1 MKLLL
6 ISLFSLAFAGTNTA
20 SISPTANTAIHQPTK
35 AKTLELRYST
45 SLSAEKDNC
54 LVQGQTFKVFSDK
67 QSAVDY
73 YYFIKNS
80 APEKVIYYIISSD
93 EKTSEVFTFKA
104 VE

>member
-1 MKLLL
+1 MNLLL
-6 ISLFSLAFAGTNTA
+6 ISLLSLNFFGLNTSLVTPESVFSVY
-20 SISPTANTAIHQPTK
+20 QPIK

-45 SLSAEKDNC
+45 KLNIENEDC
-54 LVQGQTFKVFSDK
+54 LVEGQTFKVFSDK

-73 YYFIKNS
+73 YYFIKKN